1 VKVRGI
7 RFDIR
12 IIEEAGSWPE
22 SGGGCVRMGPVW
34 HEAQSS
40 RASFGVIQILQRWRG
55 VSRNPAVT
63 LTFRK
68 AV

>member
-1 VKVRGI
+1 RVKVVTKTPKLIDTILPVKVHGI

-22 SGGGCVRMGPVW
+22 FGGGCVRRGPVW

-40 RASFGVIQILQRWRG
+40 RASFGAFG
-55 VSRNPAVT
+55 VA
-63 LTFRK
+63 
-68 AV
+68 AA